1 MGAVVD
7 ACIALRLHT
16 LVLIRCR
23 VMPAALPELTRLIAA
38 GALQELMV
46 RNNDVEM
53 FDEANEATRLFATA
67 VRASAMQRLLLS
79 QTGVFPEIVREAAA
93 FIHTLQR

>member
-1 MGAVVD
+1 
-7 ACIALRLHT
+7 
-16 LVLIRCR
+16 
-23 VMPAALPELTRLIAA
+23 MPAALPELTRLIAA

-53 FDEANEATRLFATA
+53 FDKANEATRLFATA